1 MAPPEI
7 PESVLAFVRDR
18 IDSVP
23 ELEALLLL
31 SGDPAKSWTAADVAA
46 RIYVRED
53 RAAAILAILQRRRLV
68 APVEPRSDRYAFQPA
83 DQSERLLIDALDRA
97 YRSNL
102 ITLATFIHEK
112 APASVREFA
121 RAFDLKKER

>member
-1 MAPPEI
+1 MVPAEI
-7 PESVLAFVRDR
+7 PERVLAFVRER

-23 ELEALLLL
+23 ELETLLLL
-31 SGDPAKSWTAADVAA
+31 SAYPAKIWTPGEVAA
-46 RIYVRED
+46 RVYVRED
-53 RAAAILAILQRRRLV
+53 RAADILAVLQRRRLV
-68 APVEPRSDRYAFQPA
+68 APAGGQPDQFVFRTA
-83 DQSERLLIDALDRA
+83 DETELELIAELDLA

-102 ITLATFIHEK
+102 IALATFIHEK